1 MSSMFLISVQ
11 DPTTRP
17 SLSPWAWPAGAASY
31 SPPSGTRLLKGSHPS
46 HQRSDYDARKFVHP
60 CLCCTRWW
68 DSWPATCAA
77 GQRQLPS
84 CSRSRR
90 QKRKEQPWNVLA
102 DFVGQHNAL
111 LLFEIL
117 LCCKFCCWWW
127 NRWPPATGVSCALG
141 AGWKEEDEDEC
152 WKEYAKCG
160 CAAQKTRL
168 LLRLVTKQSG
178 WEMNFLQKMTG
189 R

>member
-84 CSRSRR
+84 CSGSRR
-90 QKRKEQPWNVLA
+90 QKRKEQPWNVLTDPSWA
-102 DFVGQHNAL
+102 AQCSVIVWNIAL
-111 LLFEIL
+111 LQIL
-117 LCCKFCCWWW
+117 LLVVKQVTASNRRIVCTWCWMKGR
-127 NRWPPATGVSCALG
+127 RWRRMLERIC
-141 AGWKEEDEDEC
+141 
-152 WKEYAKCG
+152 
-160 CAAQKTRL
+160 
-168 LLRLVTKQSG
+168 
-178 WEMNFLQKMTG
+178 
-189 R
+189 

>member
-31 SPPSGTRLLKGSHPS
+31 SPPSGARLLIGLHPS

-84 CSRSRR
+84 CSGSRR
-90 QKRKEQPWNVLA
+90 QKRKEQPWNVLTDPSWA
-102 DFVGQHNAL
+102 AQCSVIVWNIAL
-111 LLFEIL
+111 LQIL
-117 LCCKFCCWWW
+117 LLVVKQVTASNRRIVFTWCWMEGR
-127 NRWPPATGVSCALG
+127 RWRRMLERIC
-141 AGWKEEDEDEC
+141 
-152 WKEYAKCG
+152 
-160 CAAQKTRL
+160 
-168 LLRLVTKQSG
+168 
-178 WEMNFLQKMTG
+178 
-189 R
+189 